1 MKENS
6 SSEGIKD
13 KLNEIKPEIIK
24 LWAKMDTID
33 DRLSFSE
40 RKLEEKMK
48 GFNELATMIKD
59 NNPTRIE
66 EKLKNIQTEIFTNLK

>member
-1 MKENS
+1 
-6 SSEGIKD
+6 
-13 KLNEIKPEIIK
+13 
-24 LWAKMDTID
+24 MDTID